1 MATAVTLKESDG
13 SEIYPVTDIS
23 LVNNGIHAVDIEATT
38 PVPAVETAMIA
49 DGAVTSAK
57 IDWTTF
63 SCATIFAGDTFSLPS
78 GSYTVVPLEPT
89 KDTPGNG
96 KSFIRGNFTYDST
109 NECITVG
116 NGISL
121 IEVGGELCV
130 QNAGS
135 GNSIWG
141 VISVNDTSADSRIAS
156 VSSWS
161 TGGNMSFAFAPVMV
175 SVQPGDK
182 IRLLAYTTAS
192 GASVRGATGQTYL
205 TVKQLG

>member
-1 MATAVTLKESDG
+1 MATRYVTLKDSNGDT
-13 SEIYPVTDIS
+13 IYPQSVIAQ
-23 LVNNGIHAVDIEATT
+23 VANGEITT
-38 PVPAVETAMIA
+38 GLLA

-57 IDWTTF
+57 IDWSSF
-63 SCATIFAGDTFSLPS
+63 SCATIFAGDSFSLPS

-89 KDTPGNG
+89 KDTAQNG

-109 NECITVG
+109 NKCITVG

-121 IEVGGELCV
+121 IEISGELCV
-130 QNAGS
+130 QDAGS
-135 GNSIWG
+135 GKSIWG
-141 VISVNDTSADSRIAS
+141 VISLNDTSADSRIAS

-161 TGGNMSFAFAPVMV
+161 TGGNMSFAFAPVIV

-182 IRLLAYTTAS
+182 IRLLAYTAAS